1 MHKYRSGF
9 CPFFQTDISHLMYVS
24 RYDIKRFDASK
35 YKRKVD
41 VSMTDKKIR

>member
-1 MHKYRSGF
+1 MF
-9 CPFFQTDISHLMYVS
+9 IS
-24 RYDIKRFDASK
+24 RYDMNRFNVSK